1 MNVKL
6 NEFPQTNGIKR
17 MGYSNYCHLQL
28 VIILF
33 SILTSIIIKWHKE
46 KLHIK

>member
-1 MNVKL
+1 MNAKL
-6 NEFPQTNGIKR
+6 IEFFATNGINQ
-17 MGYSNYCHLQL
+17 MGYSNYCHLL

-33 SILTSIIIKWHKE
+33 SIPTSIIIKWHKE